1 MNENATSNR
10 SFKSD
15 VWTGF
20 NVDHKYLFTLHF
32 KIQTLLLRFLTILP
46 LFVRQYAPDNRSCK
60 HLIRAGQIN
69 LNCAK
74 TSFLRTSPKTELPT
88 RVLRRL
94 IGPMASCLR
103 WNGGVYL
110 WPGLICCVFSSAI
123 FVHRNKYWADF
134 SILEECE
141 SERQWSTCLSTKRPN
156 LKLKTRPEQ
165 LLHCIPLSVALPPV
179 TFNFSLN

>member
-1 MNENATSNR
+1 MKTQPEIAVLNR
-10 SFKSD
+10 TCEQASM
-15 VWTGF
+15 TPF
-20 NVDHKYLFTLHF
+20 NTYLHYILKPKLYF
-32 KIQTLLLRFLTILP
+32 LRFLTILP

-60 HLIRAGQIN
+60 HRIRAGQIN

-123 FVHRNKYWADF
+123 YVHRNKYWADF
-134 SILEECE
+134 STL
-141 SERQWSTCLSTKRPN
+141 
-156 LKLKTRPEQ
+156 
-165 LLHCIPLSVALPPV
+165 
-179 TFNFSLN
+179 